1 MFYRF
6 MFLGILFAIALIMLE
21 LLLPY
26 LKYKYRLDKEEKQKK
41 IEHKK
46 FVKNIKELEIK

>member
-6 MFLGILFAIALIMLE
+6 MFLGILFAVALLMLE

-26 LKYKYRLDKEEKQKK
+26 LKYKYRLDKEDKQRKK
-41 IEHKK
+41 EHKK
-46 FVKNIKELEIK
+46 FVKNMKELEIK

>member
-6 MFLGILFAIALIMLE
+6 MFLGILFAIALLMLE

-26 LKYKYRLDKEEKQKK
+26 LKYKFRLAKEEKLKK
-41 IEHKK
+41 KKHKE
-46 FVKNIKELEIK
+46 FVKNMKKLEIK